1 MKPIERFADLIF
13 LFYLFH
19 LESKTMLRKNK
30 GFTLIELM
38 IVVAII
44 AIIAAI
50 AIPNLLRSRIAANE
64 AAAIGGLRTLSSAQ
78 ENYRNNSGTNVYGT
92 LAELSGAS
100 PPYIDSAL
108 GSGISRGYTVAI
120 VGTPDADSWSA
131 TAVPTTVGSS
141 GNRGF
146 FIDESG
152 VIRYTTDG
160 TAPTVASPAL
170 NE

>member
-1 MKPIERFADLIF
+1 M
-13 LFYLFH
+13 
-19 LESKTMLRKNK
+19 MRKNNK

-64 AAAIGGLRTLSSAQ
+64 AAAIGALRTLSSAQ
-78 ENYRNNSGTNVYGT
+78 ENYRNNGGTNLYGT
-92 LAELSGAS
+92 LAQLSGAT

-108 GSGISRGYTVAI
+108 GGGTSRGYTIAI
-120 VGTPDADSWSA
+120 VGTPDGDSWSA
-131 TAVPTTVGSS
+131 TAVPSTVGTT

-160 TAPTVASPAL
+160 SAPDATDSAL

>member
-1 MKPIERFADLIF
+1 MNR
-13 LFYLFH
+13 
-19 LESKTMLRKNK
+19 RNK

-64 AAAIGGLRTLSSAQ
+64 AAAIGAMRTLSSAQ
-78 ENYRNNSGTNVYGT
+78 ENYRNNSGTGTYGT
-92 LAELSGAS
+92 LAQLTGAT

-108 GSGISRGYTVAI
+108 GGGNSRGYTVAI
-120 VGTPDADSWSA
+120 VGAPTANAWGAS
-131 TAVPTTVGSS
+131 AVPNAVGTT

-146 FIDESG
+146 FVDQSG
-152 VIRYTTDG
+152 VIRFTTDG
-160 TAPTVASPAL
+160 SAPTAADPSL

>member
-1 MKPIERFADLIF
+1 MNR
-13 LFYLFH
+13 
-19 LESKTMLRKNK
+19 RKK

-64 AAAIGGLRTLSSAQ
+64 AASIGALRTLSSAE

-92 LAELSGAS
+92 LAELSGAT

-108 GSGISRGYTVAI
+108 GSGISRGYTVSM
-120 VGTPDADSWSA
+120 VGTPDANSYGASSVPN
-131 TAVPTTVGSS
+131 AVGTT

-146 FIDESG
+146 FIDQSG

-160 TAPTVASPAL
+160 SAPDATSPAL

>member
-1 MKPIERFADLIF
+1 
-13 LFYLFH
+13 
-19 LESKTMLRKNK
+19 MLRKNK

-64 AAAIGGLRTLSSAQ
+64 AAAIGALRTLSSGE
-78 ENYRNNSGTNVYGT
+78 ENYRNNSGTGVYGT
-92 LAELSGAS
+92 LAELSSAA

-108 GSGISRGYTVAI
+108 GAGTCRGYTVAI
-120 VGTPDADSWSA
+120 VGTPDSDSWSA

-146 FIDESG
+146 FVDESG
-152 VIRYTTDG
+152 VIRFTTDG
-160 TAPTVASPAL
+160 TAPTTASPSL

>member
-1 MKPIERFADLIF
+1 MNR
-13 LFYLFH
+13 
-19 LESKTMLRKNK
+19 RKK

-64 AAAIGGLRTLSSAQ
+64 AAAIGALRTLSSAQ

-92 LAELSGAS
+92 LALLSGAT

-120 VGTPDADSWSA
+120 VGTPDANSWAA
-131 TAVPTTVGSS
+131 TALPNAVGTT

-146 FIDESG
+146 FIDQSG
-152 VIRYTTDG
+152 VIRFTTDG
-160 TAPTVASPAL
+160 TAPTTASLSL
-170 NE
+170 NQ

>member
-1 MKPIERFADLIF
+1 MNCR
-13 LFYLFH
+13 
-19 LESKTMLRKNK
+19 NK

-64 AAAIGGLRTLSSAQ
+64 AAAIGALRTLSSAE
-78 ENYRNNSGTNVYGT
+78 ENYRNNGGTNLYGT
-92 LAELSGAS
+92 LAELTGAT

-108 GSGISRGYTVAI
+108 GSGISRGYTVAL
-120 VGTPDADSWSA
+120 VGAPDANSYGA
-131 TAVPTTVGSS
+131 TAVPNAVGTT

-146 FIDESG
+146 FIDASG
-152 VIRYTTDG
+152 VIRFTTDG
-160 TAPTVASPAL
+160 SAPDASDPSL

>member
-1 MKPIERFADLIF
+1 MNR
-13 LFYLFH
+13 
-19 LESKTMLRKNK
+19 RNK

-64 AAAIGGLRTLSSAQ
+64 AAAIGAMRTLSSAQ
-78 ENYRNNSGTNVYGT
+78 ENYRNNSGTGTYGT
-92 LAELSGAS
+92 LAQLTGAT

-108 GSGISRGYTVAI
+108 GGGNSRGYTVAI
-120 VGTPDADSWSA
+120 VGAPTANAWGA
-131 TAVPTTVGSS
+131 TAVPNAVGTT

-146 FIDESG
+146 FVDQSG
-152 VIRYTTDG
+152 VIRFTTDG
-160 TAPTVASPAL
+160 TAPDATDPSL

>member
-1 MKPIERFADLIF
+1 ML
-13 LFYLFH
+13 
-19 LESKTMLRKNK
+19 SKNKK

-50 AIPNLLRSRIAANE
+50 AIPNLLRSRMAANE
-64 AAAIGGLRTLSSAQ
+64 AAAIGALRTLSSSQ
-78 ENYRNNSGTNVYGT
+78 ENYRNNSGTGLYGT
-92 LAELSGAS
+92 LAQLSGAT
-100 PPYIDSAL
+100 PPYIDAAL
-108 GSGISRGYTVAI
+108 GAGTSRGYTVAI
-120 VGTPDADSWSA
+120 VGTPDSDTWSA
-131 TAVPTTVGSS
+131 TAVPNTVGSS

-152 VIRYTTDG
+152 VIRFTTDG
-160 TAPTVASPAL
+160 SAPDTSSPSL

>member
-1 MKPIERFADLIF
+1 MNR
-13 LFYLFH
+13 
-19 LESKTMLRKNK
+19 RNK

-64 AAAIGGLRTLSSAQ
+64 AAAIGGLRTLSSAE
-78 ENYRNNSGTNVYGT
+78 ENYRNNGGTNLYGT
-92 LAELSGAS
+92 LAELTGAT

-120 VGTPDADSWSA
+120 VGTPDANSYAA
-131 TAVPTTVGSS
+131 TAVPNAVGTT

-146 FIDESG
+146 FVDASG
-152 VIRYTTDG
+152 VIRFTTDG
-160 TAPTVASPAL
+160 SAPDASDPSL

>member
-1 MKPIERFADLIF
+1 
-13 LFYLFH
+13 
-19 LESKTMLRKNK
+19 MLRKNK

-64 AAAIGGLRTLSSAQ
+64 AAAIGALRTLSSAQ
-78 ENYRNNSGTNVYGT
+78 ENYRNNSGTGSYGT
-92 LAELSGAS
+92 LALLTAAT

-108 GSGISRGYTVAI
+108 GGGVSRGYTVAI
-120 VGTPDADSWSA
+120 VGAPDGDSWAAS
-131 TAVPTTVGSS
+131 AVPTTVGTS

-146 FIDESG
+146 FVDESG
-152 VIRYTTDG
+152 VIRFTVDG
-160 TAPTVASPAL
+160 TAPDATDPSL

>member
-1 MKPIERFADLIF
+1 MKPIQRFTDLIF
-13 LFYLFH
+13 LLSSFGV
-19 LESKTMLRKNK
+19 KTMLRKNK

-64 AAAIGGLRTLSSAQ
+64 SAAIGALRTLSSAQ

-92 LAELSGAS
+92 LAALSGAT

-108 GSGISRGYTVAI
+108 GAGTCRGYTVAI
-120 VGTPDADSWSA
+120 VGAPDADSWAA
-131 TAVPTTVGSS
+131 TAVPNSIGSS

-146 FIDESG
+146 FIDASG
-152 VIRYTTDG
+152 VIRFTTDG
-160 TAPTVASPAL
+160 TAPDATDPSL

>member
-1 MKPIERFADLIF
+1 
-13 LFYLFH
+13 
-19 LESKTMLRKNK
+19 MLRKNK

-64 AAAIGGLRTLSSAQ
+64 AAAIGSLRTLSSAQ
-78 ENYRNNSGTNVYGT
+78 ENYRNNSGTGTYGT
-92 LAELSGAS
+92 LAQLTAAT

-108 GSGISRGYTVAI
+108 GAGTSRGYTVAV
-120 VGTPDADSWSA
+120 VGTPDADSWGAS
-131 TAVPTTVGSS
+131 AVPTTVGTS

-146 FIDESG
+146 FVDESG
-152 VIRYTTDG
+152 VIRFTTDG
-160 TAPTVASPAL
+160 SAPDATDSSL

>member
-1 MKPIERFADLIF
+1 
-13 LFYLFH
+13 
-19 LESKTMLRKNK
+19 MLRKNK

-64 AAAIGGLRTLSSAQ
+64 AAAIGALRTLSSAQ
-78 ENYRNNSGTNVYGT
+78 ENYRNNSGTNLYGT
-92 LAELSGAS
+92 LAELSGAT

-108 GSGISRGYTVAI
+108 GGGVSRGYTVAI
-120 VGTPDADSWSA
+120 VGVPDADSWSA
-131 TAVPTTVGSS
+131 TAVPTTVGTS

>member
-1 MKPIERFADLIF
+1 
-13 LFYLFH
+13 
-19 LESKTMLRKNK
+19 MLRKNK

-64 AAAIGGLRTLSSAQ
+64 AAAIGALRTLSSAQ
-78 ENYRNNSGTNVYGT
+78 ENYRNNSGAQTYGT
-92 LAELSGAS
+92 LAELSSAA

-108 GSGISRGYTVAI
+108 GSGISRGYAISI
-120 VGTPDADSWSA
+120 VGTPSPDTWEA
-131 TAVPTTVGSS
+131 TAIPTTVGST

-146 FIDESG
+146 FIDQSG
-152 VIRYTTDG
+152 VIRYSTDG
-160 TAPTVASPAL
+160 SAPDTTSHAL